1 MEFLDI
7 NYALNSIILTFLV
20 IISVAI
26 AKSRHLFEGVILLSL
41 FSLLMAAI
49 YLVLGA
55 PDVAIT
61 EAAIGA
67 GISTFL
73 FLGALLLVG
82 DQEKAY
88 TPPVSALLVV
98 ILTGVAL
105 IYGTLGLPAFGD
117 IDAVTNTHL
126 ITEYLNN
133 SYDKMGIP
141 NVVTS
146 VLASYRGFDTLG
158 ETFVVFTAAM
168 SVWLILRPDDESD
181 DDAQA

>member
-1 MEFLDI
+1 MENIDI
-7 NYALNSIILTFLV
+7 NYLINSVVLTFLV

-26 AKSRHLFEGVILLSL
+26 VRSRNLFDNVILLSI
-41 FSLLMAAI
+41 FSLLMAMI

-73 FLGALLLVG
+73 FLGTLLLTG
-82 DQEKAY
+82 EEEKKV
-88 TPPVSALLVV
+88 PVAVSSVLV
-98 ILTGVAL
+98 ILMTGGAL
-105 IYGTLGLPAFGD
+105 IYGVLSLPAFGD
-117 IDAVTNTHL
+117 IAAVTNHHL
-126 ITEYLNN
+126 VPEFLNE
-133 SYDKMGIP
+133 SEGKMGIP

-158 ETFVVFTAAM
+158 ETFVVFTAAI
-168 SVWLILRPDDESD
+168 SVLLILRKDKEEK
-181 DDAQA
+181 